1 MATTWFPHGHHI
13 VSMHTTWLPY
23 GYYMV
28 PCAHHVVSRWT
39 PFGFQVDTMWFQ
51 GGQHRV
57 SKVDTMWFLQDTTGF
72 PHGCHVMSIWT
83 PCVVEVTTW
92 KPAQKTALH
101 EANWL
106 PCCTWHCTDDV
117 VGIPVP
123 RDQFRPAM
131 ILDQQA
137 KFKKFKIPKCRCNY
151 IIKIA
156 PWSTPSTRRLC
167 WKFRTVLQWGN
178 MQWQNK
184 WCELSGS
191 CSRLVNLC
199 KEIFLL

>member
-1 MATTWFPHGHHI
+1 MWKPHCFHVATTWFPHRHHV
-13 VSMHTTWLPY
+13 VSMHNTWLPC
-23 GYYMV
+23 GYYVV

-39 PFGFQVDTMWFQ
+39 PFGFQVDTMWFP

-106 PCCTWHCTDDV
+106 PCYIWLNQSFGHPLQQR
-117 VGIPVP
+117 GGLIIP
-123 RDQFRPAM
+123 R
-131 ILDQQA
+131 
-137 KFKKFKIPKCRCNY
+137 Y
-151 IIKIA
+151 IQNI
-156 PWSTPSTRRLC
+156 
-167 WKFRTVLQWGN
+167 
-178 MQWQNK
+178 NK
-184 WCELSGS
+184 WP
-191 CSRLVNLC
+191 
-199 KEIFLL
+199 EIYHDYYIYWGGILPHL